1 MKTYILFAASCLLF
15 AGCQP
20 VKEQA
25 TESPFKKIEQVEFS
39 QVKIN
44 DGFWSPRL
52 KKHATTTLAVCIDQ
66 IENQTG
72 RIRNFENAA
81 KGSGEHSGIFFD
93 DSDVY
98 KAMEGIAYTLI
109 NNPDSEL
116 EKKADEWI
124 DKFAAAQQ
132 PDGYI
137 NTYYT
142 LTGLDGRWK
151 NMDKHEMYCAG
162 HMIEAGVAYYQA
174 TGKRKLL
181 DVCIRMADHMMSL
194 FGPDKRHWVPGHEEI
209 ELALVKLYKATD
221 DGRYLDFANW
231 LIEERGHGHGTM
243 GGEGEWNPF
252 YYQDEKPV
260 REMTDIAGHAV
271 RCMYLYCG
279 MADVAALKQDTGYMD
294 TMHRLWDDVVLRNMY
309 VTGGIGSSRHNEG
322 FTEDYDL
329 PNLDAYCETC
339 ASVGMVYWNQRMN
352 HLTGDAKYIDVLER
366 SMYNGALA
374 GISLSGDR
382 FFYVNPLASKG
393 DHHRQAWYGCA
404 CCPSQISRFLPSIG
418 NYVYGTS
425 EDAVWVNLYIG
436 NTTELSAAG
445 QTVTLQQET
454 NYPWDGHVK
463 ITLANVKENLNTA
476 LKLRIPAWCK
486 QYTLSVN
493 GKEFANTPIDKGYA
507 VIERKWKTGDEI
519 TLAMDMP
526 VEAVAAD
533 PNVKENVGKRAL
545 QRGPLV
551 YCLEETDGKENFD
564 SMKLSGNTKF
574 DLFTL
579 DILLDGA
586 TIIHAADGDGKVNF
600 IPYYA
605 WDNREAGRMKVW
617 IDYER

>member
-1 MKTYILFAASCLLF
+1 MNKYLLLALSCAVF
-15 AGCQP
+15 AGCQS
-20 VKEQA
+20 VKKE
-25 TESPFKKIEQVEFS
+25 TKETPFKKIEQVEFS
-39 QVKIN
+39 HVKIN

-109 NNPDSEL
+109 NNPNPEL

-142 LTGLDGRWK
+142 LTGLDKRWQ

-181 DVCIRMADHMMSL
+181 DVCIRMADHMMSQ

-209 ELALVKLYKATD
+209 ELALVKLYKVTNNEQ
-221 DGRYLDFANW
+221 YLDFSNW
-231 LIEERGHGHGTM
+231 LIEERGHGHGTK
-243 GGEGEWNPF
+243 GGEGEWDPF
-252 YYQDEKPV
+252 YYQDDKPV

-279 MADVAALKQDTGYMD
+279 MADVAVLKQDTGYMD
-294 TMHRLWDDVVLRNMY
+294 AMHRLWEDVVLRNMY
-309 VTGGIGSSRHNEG
+309 ITGGIGSSRHNEG

-339 ASVGMVYWNQRMN
+339 ASIGMVYWNQRMN
-352 HLTGDAKYIDVLER
+352 QLTGDAKYIDVLER

-393 DHHRQAWYGCA
+393 DHHRQEWYGCA

-436 NTTELSAAG
+436 NTTELSTGG

-454 NYPWDGHVK
+454 NYPWNGNVK
-463 ITLANVKENLNTA
+463 ITVSNVKENLNTA
-476 LKLRIPAWCK
+476 FKLRIPAWCK

-493 GKEFANTPIDKGYA
+493 GKEQSNTTIEKGYA
-507 VIERKWKTGDEI
+507 VLDREWKSGDQI

-526 VEAVAAD
+526 VEVVAAD
-533 PNVKENVGKRAL
+533 ERVKENAGKRAL

-551 YCLEETDGKENFD
+551 YCLEEVDNKDFNA
-564 SMKLSGNTKF
+564 MKLSDNVKF
-574 DLFTL
+574 DTFTL
-579 DILLDGA
+579 DILLEGA
-586 TIIHAADGDGKVNF
+586 VIIHAAESDCKVNF
-600 IPYYA
+600 VPYYA
-605 WDNREAGRMKVW
+605 WDNRKAGQMKVW
-617 IDYER
+617 VDYVQ

>member
-1 MKTYILFAASCLLF
+1 MNKYLLLALSCAVF
-15 AGCQP
+15 AGCQS
-20 VKEQA
+20 VKKE
-25 TESPFKKIEQVEFS
+25 TKETPFKKIEQVEFS
-39 QVKIN
+39 HVKIN

-109 NNPDSEL
+109 NNPNPEL

-142 LTGLDGRWK
+142 LTGLDKRWQ

-181 DVCIRMADHMMSL
+181 DVCIRMADHMMSQ

-209 ELALVKLYKATD
+209 ELALVKLYKVTNNEQ
-221 DGRYLDFANW
+221 YLDFSNW
-231 LIEERGHGHGTM
+231 LIEERGHGHGTK
-243 GGEGEWNPF
+243 GGEGEWDPF
-252 YYQDEKPV
+252 YYQDDKPV

-279 MADVAALKQDTGYMD
+279 MADVAVLKQDTGYMD
-294 TMHRLWDDVVLRNMY
+294 AMHRLWENVVLRNMY
-309 VTGGIGSSRHNEG
+309 ITGGIGSSRHNEG

-339 ASVGMVYWNQRMN
+339 ASIGMVYWNQRMN
-352 HLTGDAKYIDVLER
+352 QLTGDAKYIDVLER

-393 DHHRQAWYGCA
+393 DHHRQEWYGCA

-436 NTTELSAAG
+436 NTTELSTGG

-454 NYPWDGHVK
+454 NYPWNGNVK
-463 ITLANVKENLNTA
+463 ITVSNVKENLNTA
-476 LKLRIPAWCK
+476 FKLRIPAWCK

-493 GKEFANTPIDKGYA
+493 GKEQSNTTIEKGYA
-507 VIERKWKTGDEI
+507 VLDREWKSGDQI

-526 VEAVAAD
+526 VEVVAAD
-533 PNVKENVGKRAL
+533 ERVKENAGKRAL

-551 YCLEETDGKENFD
+551 YCLEEVDNKDFNA
-564 SMKLSGNTKF
+564 MKLSDNVKF
-574 DLFTL
+574 DTFTL
-579 DILLDGA
+579 DILLEGA
-586 TIIHAADGDGKVNF
+586 VIIHAAESDCKVNF
-600 IPYYA
+600 VPYYA
-605 WDNREAGRMKVW
+605 WDNRKAGQMKVW
-617 IDYER
+617 VDYVQ